1 MRYAL
6 IALIFLAGCGADGEP
21 QPPASKARTDGVTIT
36 GEARA
41 GLVYKE

>member
-6 IALIFLAGCGADGEP
+6 IAFVFLTACGADGPP
-21 QPPASKARTDGVTIT
+21 QPPASKAKTDGVTIT

-41 GLVYKE
+41 GWVYKE